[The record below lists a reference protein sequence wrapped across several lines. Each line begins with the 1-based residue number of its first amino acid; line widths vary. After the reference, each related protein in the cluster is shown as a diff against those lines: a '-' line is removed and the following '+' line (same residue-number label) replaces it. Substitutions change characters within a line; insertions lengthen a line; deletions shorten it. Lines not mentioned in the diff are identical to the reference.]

1 MSRARLLIDCDP
13 GLDDA
18 IALLAACHL
27 ADVVGITTVNG
38 NVGIEHTTHNALA
51 AVEASGLDIG
61 VHRGA
66 ERPLIAPTMD
76 AARVHGPTG
85 LGSVEVPPVQR
96 DVDSTDAVGFLLDSA
111 RSVDDLHV
119 LAIGPLTNI
128 ALALRADPTLP
139 SRLGGLTIMGGSASS
154 GNVTA
159 SAEFNI
165 WADPEAAAIVFRDG
179 GPLTMVGLDIT
190 HQVLMGETELE
201 QLRSAGSRPSGL
213 AADLLEYAMARSLD
227 MRGWSGAPIHDASAL
242 ITITHP
248 HLFDGDDHP
257 VDVELTGSL
266 TRGMTVIDDR
276 PLPDGEPQTRVLR
289 SVDAPAVASSI
300 VDAITTLGGA

>member
-1 MSRARLLIDCDP
+1 
-13 GLDDA
+13 
-18 IALLAACHL
+18 
-27 ADVVGITTVNG
+27 VVGITTVNG

-96 DVDSTDAVGFLLDSA
+96 DVASNDAVGFLLDTA
-111 RSVDDLHV
+111 RSVDDLHL
-119 LAIGPLTNI
+119 LAIGPLTNV

-159 SAEFNI
+159 RAEFNI

-190 HQVLMGETELE
+190 HQVLMGETELA

-213 AADLLEYAMARSLD
+213 AADLLEYAMARAHA

-242 ITITHP
+242 IAITHP

-266 TRGMTVIDDR
+266 TRGMTVVDDR
-276 PLPDGEPQTRVLR
+276 PFPDGESQTRVLR
-289 SVDAPAVASSI
+289 TVDAPTVASTI
-300 VDAITTLGGA
+300 VDAVTALGGA